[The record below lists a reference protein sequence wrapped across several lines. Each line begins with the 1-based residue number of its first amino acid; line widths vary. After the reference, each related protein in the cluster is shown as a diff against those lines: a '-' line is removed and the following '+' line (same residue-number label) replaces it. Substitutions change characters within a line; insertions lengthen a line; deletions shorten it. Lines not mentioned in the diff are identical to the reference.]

1 MVSADMLG
9 APKTSKMKQFLRI
22 FLLFLAAF
30 ILFLAVT
37 YYDPLPENP
46 PAEALAADASR
57 YDVEIIRD
65 SWGVPHVFGKRDA
78 DVSFGLAYA
87 HAEDDFET
95 IQEVL
100 AATRGVLAR
109 YRGAGAAP
117 ADYIVSFFDVWDTID
132 ARYQSDVP
140 AEVKSISEAYAA
152 GLNLYAAENPDKTW
166 AGLAPFKSEDVVAG
180 FMFKTPFFYGLDQTL
195 QELFAPGRDQE
206 IALAPVG
213 EQSAFMLAPK
223 SGAELGSNAIAV
235 SASRSTDNTT
245 RLLIN
250 SHQPMTGPV
259 AWYEAHLNSEEGL
272 NITGG
277 LFPGTPLILHGFND
291 DLGWANTVNKMDLAD
306 VYVLTRN
313 PENPMQ
319 YRLDGE
325 WVDFE
330 VEEVT
335 INVKLFGPFVYPA
348 KRQLLRSRHGPVIE
362 SEGKTYALRY
372 AGMGEVRQLE
382 QYYRLNRARSLDD
395 FMAAM
400 AMNALPSIN
409 YIYGDKE
416 GNVVFIHNGQY
427 PDRAEGWAWEKDL
440 PGDRSDL
447 IWQGYLPFDSVPKL
461 INPVSGLVFNANN
474 TPYSATDGADNL
486 TSADFPS
493 HMGLATAETN
503 RSMRLIELTDGATP
517 ISRDRLLEIK
527 FDDDYSPDSRIAK
540 LARKMAAIDFPDN
553 PVLAE
558 AAAHLGAWNLST
570 DKENRHTALAIMALR
585 HRDRT
590 TPDDESEAALTA
602 ALQWAVSYLKE
613 HHGRIDPVWGDV
625 SRLVRGD
632 VNVPVDG
639 GPDILRAIYAAGDNA
654 GGIAPAT
661 HGDTWIGLVEWLPD
675 GTQIADVIHQFGS
688 ATLDE
693 TSPHYADQAPLFAE
707 KQWRRAL
714 TTRESVM
721 TDAQRVYRPGK

>member
-1 MVSADMLG
+1 MVSSDMLRT
-9 APKTSKMKQFLRI
+9 PKTSKKTLFLRF
-22 FLLFLAAF
+22 FLLFLA
-30 ILFLAVT
+30 ILALFSAAYL
-37 YYDPLPENP
+37 YDPLPENP
-46 PAEALAADASR
+46 PAAVLSADAAR
-57 YDVEIIRD
+57 YDAEIVRD

-117 ADYIVSFFDVWDTID
+117 ADYIVSFFEVWDTIE
-132 ARYQSDVP
+132 ARYERDVP
-140 AEVKSISEAYAA
+140 AEVKAIAEAYAA
-152 GLNLYAAENPDKTW
+152 GINLYAAENPDKTW
-166 AGLAPFKSEDVVAG
+166 TGLAPFKGEDVIAG

-206 IALAPVG
+206 IALAPTG
-213 EQSAFMLAPK
+213 EQSAFMLAPR

-235 SASRSTDNTT
+235 SARRSTDNTT

-313 PENPMQ
+313 PDNPMQ

-330 VEEVT
+330 IEEVT
-335 INVKLFGPFVYPA
+335 IKVKLFGPFVYPA
-348 KRQLLRSRHGPVIE
+348 KRQVLRSRHGPVIE
-362 SEGKTYALRY
+362 SDGKTYALRY
-372 AGMGEVRQLE
+372 AGMGEIRQLE
-382 QYYRLNRARSLDD
+382 QYYRLNKSRSFDD

-409 YIYGDKE
+409 YVYGDKA
-416 GNVVFIHNGQY
+416 GNVAFIHNGQY
-427 PDRAEGWAWEKDL
+427 PDRIDGWDWSKDL

-447 IWQGYLPFDSVPKL
+447 IWSGYLPFENVPKL
-461 INPVSGLVFNANN
+461 VNPASGMVFNANN
-474 TPYSATDGADNL
+474 TPYSATDGPDNL
-486 TSADFPS
+486 AAADFPS

-503 RSMRLIELTDGATP
+503 RSMRLIELTDGVTP
-517 ISRDRLLEIK
+517 VGRKRLLEIK
-527 FDDDYSPDSRIAK
+527 FDDDYSENSRIAK
-540 LARKMAAIDFPDN
+540 LARQMAAIDFSGDPA
-553 PVLAE
+553 LAK
-558 AAAHLGAWNLST
+558 AAAHVGAWNLST
-570 DKENRHTALAIMALR
+570 DKQNRHAALAIMALR

-590 TPDDESEAALTA
+590 TPDDESDAALA
-602 ALQWAVSYLKE
+602 EALKWAVTYLTR
-613 HHGRIDPVWGDV
+613 HHGRIDPEWGAV
-625 SRLVRGD
+625 SRLVRGE
-632 VNVPVDG
+632 VIVPVDG
-639 GPDILRAIYAAGDNA
+639 GPDILRAIYAAGDNE

-661 HGDTWIGLVEWLPD
+661 HGDTWIGLVEWASD
-675 GTQIADVIHQFGS
+675 GSQRADVIHQFGS

-693 TSPHYADQAPLFAE
+693 NSPHYADQASLFAE
-707 KQWRRAL
+707 KKWRRAL
-714 TTRESVM
+714 TSRDSVM
-721 TDAQRVYRPGK
+721 KDAKRVYRPGK